1 MQRYYQVKNEPINKN
16 NDFSNEQKDE
26 EEAISILKRYAE
38 KDNMIKEGKLVEL
51 LKKFGSRSKDIINK
65 LIDNNIL
72 IDTDGTYEILI

>member
-1 MQRYYQVKNEPINKN
+1 
-16 NDFSNEQKDE
+16 
-26 EEAISILKRYAE
+26 
-38 KDNMIKEGKLVEL
+38 MIKEGKLVEL